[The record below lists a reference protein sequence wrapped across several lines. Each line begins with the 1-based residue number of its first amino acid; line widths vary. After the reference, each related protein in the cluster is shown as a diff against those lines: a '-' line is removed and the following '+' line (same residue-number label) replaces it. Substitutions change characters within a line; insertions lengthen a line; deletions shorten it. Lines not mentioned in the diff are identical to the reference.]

1 MDPYKDY
8 FLDPGFLPQKVTM
21 ARLREIL
28 GEHNVHY
35 TGNEKKAELVE
46 LFNKQIKPLIPSLRE
61 KEQELENYRIKTE
74 AELTK
79 SAERK
84 AKTSRKSVASSPE
97 TPQTTPKPSR
107 SSKRNSKGKVK
118 AVVNETELLSEES
131 TDVDSRTIKV
141 RSIAPDLVPDLTPR
155 INDKGR
161 LYPELSNSKSIREDN
176 SINRRVIKE
185 DNSTN
190 RREAV
195 AYAFRNPN
203 YMPTRQINRQP
214 SPELIKSQT
223 KPRGL
228 KTTLTLFFII
238 LIIGT
243 YAKIKME
250 LGFCDGSPNAAGGGN
265 TESETPFFE
274 ITCTPCPDHAHC
286 SEGKITSCDEGY
298 IVTSS
303 SIHWLKPFTS
313 RCTADLVREYKIEK
327 YTELLKKISAEETGK
342 VECGNGD
349 RERLLFQNLT
359 ILLRKKKLPS
369 QDTDDNFEKFA
380 QAALKNLRTDPYV
393 DDVEI
398 IDERESFNKLKSS
411 VISKKPKHNFLCKI
425 KLFGTILAFVALGGI
440 GYKVREKIWENEQ
453 VNKAADTVLNT
464 MRQER
469 SMISIEWRERVMPQI
484 KNDFK
489 RIELWKRV
497 EKCVQKNPMVRTRRL
512 QHEGLHTY
520 TWEWLVLFMDNSD
533 GQKDNL
539 GNVAEEKVV
548 SCKNELE
555 NIKEVVKGTEGKNS
569 TTSNTYSL
577 IETTSMQKEIMGDT
591 SQSSTT
597 EFPAKVGGEPGSLEL
612 QRQDTVSFSPK
623 NSSIDPLMSIS
634 DSTSDPYKPI
644 NMFFK
649 HENHIASDLQLS
661 YHLDSNP
668 EINPLSVISEE
679 GMMTEKDFSGPSG
692 KPIPLN
698 ILSSSINP
706 SDIVTPKQIVRIER
720 DYTRGEMCQFQSAF
734 PLEIDGRVTPRQ
746 FQQTINRL
754 NELLVNALNPKYNWF
769 DNCLACVT
777 IYVSTLC
784 MRSHYEKVS

>member
-8 FLDPGFLPQKVTM
+8 YLDPGFLPQKVTM

-61 KEQELENYRIKTE
+61 QEQELENYRIKTE

-84 AKTSRKSVASSPE
+84 AKPSRKSVAASSE

-118 AVVNETELLSEES
+118 AVINETELLSEES
-131 TDVDSRTIKV
+131 TDVDSKTIKV
-141 RSIAPDLVPDLTPR
+141 RSIAPNLVPDLTPR

-190 RREAV
+190 RREAM

-238 LIIGT
+238 LMIGT

-265 TESETPFFE
+265 TETPFFE

-286 SEGKITSCDEGY
+286 SE
-298 IVTSS
+298 
-303 SIHWLKPFTS
+303 
-313 RCTADLVREYKIEK
+313 ADLVREYKIEK

-359 ILLRKKKLPS
+359 ILLRQKKLPS

-411 VISKKPKHNFLCKI
+411 VISKKPKHNFLCKV
-425 KLFGTILAFVALGGI
+425 KLFGIAWMERNLMFVIGTILAFVALGGM
-440 GYKVREKIWENEQ
+440 GYKVRERIWENEQ
-453 VNKAADTVLNT
+453 VNKAADIVLNT

-469 SMISIEWRERVMPQI
+469 SMISIEWREQVMPQI

-520 TWEWLVLFMDNSD
+520 TWEFTKKDLVRLSELRKEKSILVYSYTNCIIGGVNRPVLFMDNSD

-539 GNVAEEKVV
+539 GNVAEEKLV
-548 SCKNELE
+548 SCKSEPE
-555 NIKEVVKGTEGKNS
+555 NIKEVVKGVEGKNS

-577 IETTSMQKEIMGDT
+577 IETISMQKEIMGDT

-612 QRQDTVSFSPK
+612 QRQDIVSFSPK

-679 GMMTEKDFSGPSG
+679 GMLTEKDFSGPSG
-692 KPIPLN
+692 KPIPLK

-734 PLEIDGRVTPRQ
+734 PLEIDGREINYFTEQ
-746 FQQTINRL
+746 FPN
-754 NELLVNALNPKYNWF
+754 
-769 DNCLACVT
+769 
-777 IYVSTLC
+777 
-784 MRSHYEKVS
+784 